1 MFLQNCNFIID
12 KLLVYKACIDD
23 VMCEVLDELTPT
35 SMVKLLEK
43 NWMFL
48 HNIINMVSHLKI

>member
-43 NWMFL
+43 NLMFL
-48 HNIINMVSHLKI
+48 QNIINIL